1 MLIRAFGLLW
11 NPDTVDWGKRGAG
24 NKGNLKGKI
33 KRNGH
38 TYTIDFWEAQGLY
51 VLHADFKAIYVGKAD
66 SKRLGPRL
74 RDHLVDRFARR
85 WDMVSWFSLSTVAI
99 THKGVRAPGVRQ
111 IEACSE
117 YLMAGIVFAKVQEVA
132 FQS

>member
-38 TYTIDFWEAQGLY
+38 THTIDFWEAQGLY

-66 SKRLGPRL
+66 SKRLASASRTI
-74 RDHLVDRFARR
+74 F
-85 WDMVSWFSLSTVAI
+85 WTVSPVAGTCSLGSVSQ
-99 THKGVRAPGVRQ
+99 R
-111 IEACSE
+111 
-117 YLMAGIVFAKVQEVA
+117 
-132 FQS
+132 